1 MKDCHSPIIK
11 PGLLQGATVLLVR
24 CHLWLTIATHVFVGL
39 LSSKIMKIMVLVV
52 RMVTVRWKYIQI
64 QFPGLA
70 NTDCRGLSQC
80 PTVSHP
86 PPRAYHGTTVLG
98 TFHIVNEIVSRVGYT
113 QPFS

>member
-24 CHLWLTIATHVFVGL
+24 CHLWLTMAINVFEGL

-80 PTVSHP
+80 PTPHP
-86 PPRAYHGTTVLG
+86 GHTMVPLCSALS
-98 TFHIVNEIVSRVGYT
+98 TFHIVDEIVSRVRYA
-113 QPFS
+113 QPC